1 MATGTQRLEDPRPA
15 CNKEGSPMGLKETF
29 GKFSKCTPVV
39 TFVFPTRYAA
49 EGRMWAKGQL
59 LTNSPLSELVRF
71 ALKGRLERR
80 GRNGGNDLP
89 MLIHVS
95 YLLEPQSAH

>member
-39 TFVFPTRYAA
+39 TFVFPTR
-49 EGRMWAKGQL
+49 
-59 LTNSPLSELVRF
+59 
-71 ALKGRLERR
+71 
-80 GRNGGNDLP
+80 
-89 MLIHVS
+89 
-95 YLLEPQSAH
+95 